1 MKKLSL
7 FIALAVSVLLFS
19 CGDDYFQDRPV
30 AANELMNPIKDF
42 VSTYFS
48 DCTILTADM
57 DSEITGVTYDVDLS
71 CGVALEFDSKG
82 EWLCVDCGMSR
93 VPDAIIPTSIL
104 DYVTNQYSEL
114 FIVHIDKERTG
125 YEVELNNG
133 YELVFNKNGEFVR
146 LEVD

>member
-1 MKKLSL
+1 
-7 FIALAVSVLLFS
+7 
-19 CGDDYFQDRPV
+19 
-30 AANELMNPIKDF
+30 
-42 VSTYFS
+42 
-48 DCTILTADM
+48 
-57 DSEITGVTYDVDLS
+57 
-71 CGVALEFDSKG
+71 
-82 EWLCVDCGMSR
+82 MSR